1 MLFNI
6 LLADIEE
13 EMGRVKWGGVRIG
26 EKRIYTLAHDLVM
39 MAEREDEMR
48 SVMERLERYLDGK
61 GLEVNTKKTKIM
73 RFRKRRGRLCKRE

>member
-1 MLFNI
+1 M
-6 LLADIEE
+6 
-13 EMGRVKWGGVRIG
+13 RIG

-48 SVMERLERYLDGK
+48 SVMERLERYLDEK

-73 RFRKRRGRLCKRE
+73 RFRKRRGRLCKRK